1 MKWVSNPL
9 LKKDKLTINKIV
21 KMKSIMKRTKKRIK
35 RKSTKRSKRTKRR
48 SRKMR

>member
-9 LKKDKLTINKIV
+9 FKKDKLTINKIV

-35 RKSTKRSKRTKRR
+35 RKSTKRTKRR